1 MHIRHQRLNRTL
13 ERLIDDGMEVCLRH
27 VLHTVRGRNRSV
39 DLPCA
44 ILLATD
50 RASTLIRMSQ
60 VIEGMNCSVHLVP
73 RGMSRPE
80 ARGEHGPWGDS
91 KLSIADLY
99 LLGHADYFLGSQISS
114 YSTLIANSIAARRM
128 LLRPSTAQ
136 QHGGEEDTTFLWGM
150 LVHRAIRN
158 RDMMLTQQQQYQY
171 QQGAHVPDQL
181 PPYCAPY
188 RDKGVEIR
196 RSCSLSRNY
205 YNYQTQRC
213 ELVDRKD
220 GAR

>member
-1 MHIRHQRLNRTL
+1 M
-13 ERLIDDGMEVCLRH
+13 
-27 VLHTVRGRNRSV
+27 
-39 DLPCA
+39 
-44 ILLATD
+44 
-50 RASTLIRMSQ
+50 RMSHA
-60 VIEGMNCSVHLVP
+60 IEGMNCSVHVVP
-73 RGMSRPE
+73 RGMSRLE

-91 KLSIADLY
+91 KLSMADLF

-128 LLRPSTAQ
+128 Q
-136 QHGGEEDTTFLWGM
+136 QQQQQDGKEEEEEEETFLWGM
-150 LVHRAIRN
+150 LVHRAIRSK
-158 RDMMLTQQQQYQY
+158 DLLAQQQQLL
-171 QQGAHVPDQL
+171 QQGQEHVPEDRL
-181 PPYCAPY
+181 PLYCAPY

-220 GAR
+220 AA